1 MLLSLLLL
9 GKNDSIRTLS
19 SFCFDFWRF
28 TTSPDP
34 IQIVDH
40 TEWFSTEFWESKMN
54 WRANEIS
61 VLVTNPLGIST
72 GLWVVKWNPAKR
84 NIAILT
90 TGHKNNRESLACRY
104 PRQKIVLELRSS
116 FKLLPFLC
124 IFLSLFTLAAT
135 VLLFHF
141 SNTFHLLH

>member
-1 MLLSLLLL
+1 
-9 GKNDSIRTLS
+9 
-19 SFCFDFWRF
+19 
-28 TTSPDP
+28 
-34 IQIVDH
+34 
-40 TEWFSTEFWESKMN
+40 
-54 WRANEIS
+54 

-104 PRQKIVLELRSS
+104 PRQKIVLELRSR

-135 VLLFHF
+135 VLLFQFSSTFLVLHYHISETQCCASHF
-141 SNTFHLLH
+141 MIRFEGFTDAFTKTTSFLVVTCILVDL